1 MLFFPPS
8 QIVELGLDP
17 TDTNKTKLDIYEE
30 HFEKPFL
37 KATQQYYQAESEKF
51 VAENGIVEYLKKAS
65 SFFHFLSQFI
75 FFFFLFYLFIY
86 SSFPIGIQQVEK
98 RIAEEETR
106 IQRYLHQSTSQP
118 LLAACDSHLI
128 AAHKDPMNEEFKKL
142 LAAHQV
148 DGELPAA
155 LFSFPF
161 FFSPPKKLVCRFRED
176 V

>member
-1 MLFFPPS
+1 MVGISFFFFFWFVSLLLKQIALFSHPS
-8 QIVELGLDP
+8 FFQIVELGLDK
-17 TDTNKTKLDIYEE
+17 TDTYKTKLDIYEE
-30 HFEKPFL
+30 HFERPLL

-51 VAENGIVEYLKKAS
+51 IAENGIVEYMKR
-65 SFFHFLSQFI
+65 
-75 FFFFLFYLFIY
+75 
-86 SSFPIGIQQVEK
+86 VEK